1 MVNKVDLS
9 KPDITKDE
17 ISNVIEVLES
27 GWLAPGKYNNL
38 FEDSFKELIGSK
50 YALSMNS
57 CASALEV
64 AIKAHEISGEVIVPS
79 FTWVASVNAIV
90 NNGATPV
97 FCDVD
102 FETRNVT
109 AEHIKPLINS
119 KTEAVMVVH
128 FAGQPCVM
136 DEIKKLC
143 IEHNLLLIEDSA
155 ETLGAKVN
163 DQQAGSFG
171 IGCFSFFPTKN
182 ITTGEGGMF
191 TCNDEL
197 IYKKA
202 KSLIGHGIGST
213 TYERT
218 NKIAWYREAVSSGH
232 NFRMS
237 NIHAAIGFAQF
248 KRLQEMNDK
257 RKHAANIYNQLLK
270 ECSEIVKTPKVDINA
285 EHVYQMYTITVDKQ
299 IRNGLV
305 ENLNIMNIGAS
316 VHFDPPV
323 HTQEYY
329 RDFEV
334 RVSLENTEL
343 LANSIV
349 TLPMYANISEEE
361 ITYVVDSIQ
370 KSLEKS
376 V

>member
-1 MVNKVDLS
+1 MVKKVELS
-9 KPDITKDE
+9 KPNITQDE
-17 ISNVIEVLES
+17 IANVIEVLES

-38 FEDSFKELIGSK
+38 FEESFREFIGTE

-57 CASALEV
+57 CASALEI
-64 AIKAHEISGEVIVPS
+64 AIKAHEITGEVIVPS

-102 FETRNVT
+102 FDTRNVT
-109 AEHIKPLINS
+109 AEHIEHLINS

-128 FAGQPCVM
+128 FSGQPCEM
-136 DEIKKLC
+136 EEIKKLC
-143 IEHNLLLIEDSA
+143 VEHSLLLIEDSA
-155 ETLGAKVN
+155 ETLGAKVS

-191 TCNDEL
+191 TCNDES

-237 NIHAAIGFAQF
+237 NIHAAIGFSQF
-248 KRLQEMNDK
+248 SRLQEMNDK
-257 RKHAANIYNQLLK
+257 RKHAANIYNDLLK
-270 ECSEIVKTPKVDINA
+270 EYDEIVKTPQVSKNA
-285 EHVYQMYTITVDKQ
+285 EHVYQMYTVTVDKE
-299 IRNGLV
+299 IRNKLV
-305 ENLNIMNIGAS
+305 ENLNSLNVGAS

-323 HTQEYY
+323 HIQEYY
-329 RDFEV
+329 KDFEL
-334 RVSLENTEL
+334 RTLLENTEL
-343 LANSIV
+343 LSNSIL
-349 TLPMYANISEEE
+349 TLPMYVDISEEE
-361 ITYVVDSIQ
+361 INYVVESLT

-376 V
+376 F

>member
-64 AIKAHEISGEVIVPS
+64 AIKANEITGEVIVPS

-97 FCDVD
+97 FCDID

-143 IEHNLLLIEDSA
+143 DDNGLLLIEDSA
-155 ETLGAKVN
+155 ETLGAKSN
-163 DQQAGSFG
+163 NQQAGSFG

-197 IYKKA
+197 TYKKA

-218 NKIAWYREAVSSGH
+218 NKVAWYREAVSSGH

-237 NIHAAIGFAQF
+237 NIHAAIGYSQF
-248 KRLQEMNDK
+248 GRLQDMNNK
-257 RKHAANIYNQLLK
+257 RKNAADIYNQLLRN
-270 ECSEIVKTPKVDINA
+270 SELVITPKVNDNV
-285 EHVYQMYTITVDKQ
+285 EHVYQMYTITVDKK
-299 IRNGLV
+299 IMNKLV
-305 ENLNIMNIGAS
+305 ENLNKMNIGAS

-323 HTQEYY
+323 HLQEYY
-329 RDFEV
+329 KNFEV
-334 RVSLENTEL
+334 RENLKNTEKL
-343 LANSIV
+343 SNSIV
-349 TLPMYANISEEE
+349 TLPMYVNISEEE
-361 ITYVVDSIQ
+361 IHYVVDSLQ
-370 KSLEKS
+370 KSFKEIL
-376 V
+376 

>member
-1 MVNKVDLS
+1 MEIKVDLS

-17 ISNVIEVLES
+17 IKNVVEVLES
-27 GWLAPGKYNNL
+27 GWLAPGKYNDL
-38 FEDSFKELIGSK
+38 FEESFKKFIGTK

-57 CASALEV
+57 CASALEI
-64 AIKAHEISGEVIVPS
+64 AIKANEITGEVIVPS

-97 FCDVD
+97 FCDID
-102 FETRNVT
+102 FDTRNVT

-143 IEHNLLLIEDSA
+143 NDNGLLLIEDSA
-155 ETLGAKVN
+155 ETLGAKSN
-163 DQQAGSFG
+163 KQQAGSFG

-218 NKIAWYREAVSSGH
+218 NKIAWYREAVLSGH

-237 NIHAAIGFAQF
+237 NILAAIGYAQF
-248 KRLQEMNDK
+248 GRLQEMNNK
-257 RKHAANIYNQLLK
+257 RKSAADIYNQLLNK
-270 ECSEIVKTPKVDINA
+270 NSDLVTIPKVNDNV
-285 EHVYQMYTITVDKQ
+285 EHVYQMYTITVDKK
-299 IRNGLV
+299 IRNKLV
-305 ENLNIMNIGAS
+305 DNLNKRNVGAS

-323 HTQEYY
+323 HLQEFYK
-329 RDFEV
+329 DFEV
-334 RVSLENTEL
+334 RETLENTEAL
-343 LANSIV
+343 SNSII
-349 TLPMYANISEEE
+349 TLPMYVNISEEE
-361 ITYVVDSIQ
+361 IYYVVDSLQ
-370 KSLEKS
+370 KSFKELL
-376 V
+376 